1 MFEAR
6 SSRRLPRLRVS
17 GRRFVVITEDGVK
30 FAKECYC
37 SSASMHGREIELY
50 GFVLKLL
57 SFGGVMPLDVVRRW
71 RRLEILRR
79 ASGRRFVVVTRDVGV
94 LPKAVVKKAMGVIW
108 GECPKSIYV

>member
-6 SSRRLPRLRVS
+6 SSGRLSRLRVS
-17 GRRFVVITEDGVK
+17 GRRFVVITEDGVR

-37 SSASMHGREIELY
+37 SSAKASGPEIELY

-57 SFGGVMPLDVVRRW
+57 SFGGMMPLDVVRRW